1 MGATRYPFLLLDD
14 GDAGHADIGGIV
26 KKFKAAAT
34 LLIGDVVY
42 LSAEDTVTKAA
53 GSTAAIR
60 RACIGVVVGG
70 SSFTPGE
77 RRRVATKASEVGA
90 TAAAANGTVLVMI
103 HGICWAVSDGAITIN
118 SPVAQGATTAGR
130 VDDITL
136 DATTTVGEFIGI
148 CLDTAGGAAATVKL
162 LVSKF

>member
-26 KKFKAAAT
+26 KKFKAAGT
-34 LLIGDVVY
+34 LLIGDCVY
-42 LSAEDTVTKAA
+42 LSAEDTVTKAT
-53 GSTAAIR
+53 GTAAIR
-60 RACIGVVVGG
+60 RACVGIVVGG

-77 RRRVATKASEVGA
+77 RRRIATKSTDVGS
-90 TAAAANGTVLVMI
+90 TAALINGTVLVLI
-103 HGICWAVSDGAITIN
+103 HGICWAVSDAAITIN
-118 SPVAQGATTAGR
+118 TPVAQGATTAGR

-148 CLDTAGGAAATVKL
+148 ALDTAGGAAATIKL